1 MKTDCR
7 TCVYGAEC
15 FERELIGENDNCETY
30 KPQPTMNVMAM
41 PNTRA
46 YVLKKEDV
54 EAAKHLVIGIEDGWI
69 DGSTDEAMEKYQEAK
84 DALSQY
90 DLIKT
95 IKSDAYKEFAAKMYE
110 NIERNE
116 GLYPGQEMPKM
127 WASFAV
133 EETLDEL
140 EGKL

>member
-41 PNTRA
+41 PKPPV
-46 YVLKKEDV
+46 YVLKKEDI
-54 EAAKHLVIGIEDGWI
+54 ETAKRLSIDIEG
-69 DGSTDEAMEKYQEAK
+69 GSTNEDVEKYQEAK
-84 DALSQY
+84 DASSQY
-90 DLIKT
+90 NLIKT
-95 IKSDAYKEFAAKMYE
+95 IKSNAYKEFAAKLKLH
-110 NIERNE
+110 RR
-116 GLYPGQEMPKM
+116 KM
-127 WASFAV
+127 SSADSSGEFWDYAV
-133 EETLDEL
+133 LEESIDSTLKEL